1 MSKLESFYGRV
12 ETPPTSE
19 DALHARL
26 SAVEALA
33 KLQHD
38 YSMGHIN
45 PQLMPSRIEI
55 DGVALVYMAP
65 QNEPPQPALDPRS
78 RGVVGPSARQMAT
91 AEQHPMPQPLSP
103 PHQQQSPAAAHGDRQ
118 QAAKADGAM
127 LPT

>member
-1 MSKLESFYGRV
+1 M

-65 QNEPPQPALDPRS
+65 QNEPQPALDPRA
-78 RGVVGPSARQMAT
+78 GGGGGTAARQMAT
-91 AEQHPMPQPLSP
+91 AAEQHPMPQPLSP
-103 PHQQQSPAAAHGDRQ
+103 P
-118 QAAKADGAM
+118 
-127 LPT
+127 L